1 MYQDNPVLS
10 ITPRNAMKTIAKLL
24 AGLALTASAAF
35 ADIRLGWLEISGS
48 PASRP
53 SDLAWLTGSED
64 DPTLLNLIEAIG
76 AVADDDSLQGLVIRL
91 KDSELSVPQIEELGK
106 AIREVQE
113 AGKKVYVFGESFGTP
128 EFLLSSHA
136 DHVTCQSGGAVSLH
150 GLYMEEMFLGDTLAW
165 AGIKADFVQVGDY
178 KGASEQMARGAP
190 SKEWDQNIN
199 QLLDSMYGNIRGG
212 LKQGRSLDDAALDQ
226 AMETL
231 WMADAADAVKA
242 GMIDAEVDLPGYVD
256 FLSKKLGEKVVTRT
270 IVAGD
275 PGEMNA
281 DTTNP
286 FAMLG
291 LLSKKPNRDI
301 ASPSIAVLHV
311 DGAIVDGDSRASFSG
326 GGEVGSRTIRN
337 ALEEI
342 LREPQIK
349 GVVVRIDSPGGSAV
363 ASEIMWQGIRRVADV
378 KPVWVSIGDM
388 AASGGYYL
396 AVAGDR
402 IFVNPSS
409 IVGSI
414 GVVGGKLAM
423 KGLYD
428 KFHVNVVGRGRGPKA
443 ELFASAT
450 PWSDSDVAHVRG
462 KMQQTYDL
470 FTKRVAMGR
479 KGIDLARTA
488 EGRLF
493 TGDVAVG
500 LAMADQ
506 VGGLTDAVQGLAA
519 SLNMPEFD
527 LVDFP
532 APRSLEDIIEDM
544 LDSAGGGLLGMAPE
558 QGSGLVAARAAIRD
572 LVGDRVFGQ
581 LEGPMR
587 AMMEL
592 REGTP
597 LLLSPRVLI
606 FR

>member
-1 MYQDNPVLS
+1 
-10 ITPRNAMKTIAKLL
+10 MKTIAALL
-24 AGLALTASAAF
+24 AGFALTASAAL

-53 SDLAWLTGSED
+53 SDLAWLTGTQD
-64 DPTLLNLIEAIG
+64 DPTLLDLIDAIRE
-76 AVADDDSLQGLVIRL
+76 VADDESLGGLVLRL
-91 KDSELSVPQIEELGK
+91 KDTQLSVPQIEELGK
-106 AIREVQE
+106 AIREVRD
-113 AGKKVYVFGESFGTP
+113 AGKKVYVFGEMFGTP
-128 EFLLSSHA
+128 EFLLASHA

-178 KGASEQMARGAP
+178 KG
-190 SKEWDQNIN
+190 EWDQNIN
-199 QLLDSMYGNIRGG
+199 QLLDSMYANIRTG
-212 LKQGRSLDDAALDQ
+212 LKQGRSLDDAKLDA

-231 WMADAADAVKA
+231 WMADAAEAVKA
-242 GMIDAEVDLPGYVD
+242 GLIDAEVDLPGYVD
-256 FLSKKLGEKVVTRT
+256 FLSKTLGDKVVTRM
-270 IVAGD
+270 IVVGD
-275 PGEMNA
+275 PGEMKA
-281 DTTNP
+281 DTANP

-291 LLSKKPNRDI
+291 LLSKKPNRSI
-301 ASPSIAVLHV
+301 TAPSIAVLHV
-311 DGAIVDGDSRASFSG
+311 DGAIVDGDSRATFGG

-342 LREPQIK
+342 LAEPQIK
-349 GVVVRIDSPGGSAV
+349 GVVLRIDSPGGSAI

-443 ELFASAT
+443 ELFGSASA
-450 PWSDSDVAHVRG
+450 WSETDISHVRG

-506 VGGLTDAVQGLAA
+506 VGGLTDTVQALAA
-519 SLNMPEFD
+519 SLSMNEFD
-527 LVDFP
+527 LVEYP
-532 APRSLEDIIEDM
+532 APKSLEDIIEDM
-544 LDSAGGGLLGMAPE
+544 LGSAGGGLLGAAPQ
-558 QGSGLVAARAAIRD
+558 QGGGLLAAQATIRD
-572 LVGDRVFGQ
+572 LVGDRAFEQ
-581 LEGPMR
+581 LRGPMR
-587 AMMEL
+587 AMLEL
-592 REGTP
+592 REGKP

-606 FR
+606 VR

>member
-1 MYQDNPVLS
+1 MLYGIFVV
-10 ITPRNAMKTIAKLL
+10 IARM
-24 AGLALTASAAF
+24 S
-35 ADIRLGWLEISGS
+35 
-48 PASRP
+48 
-53 SDLAWLTGSED
+53 
-64 DPTLLNLIEAIG
+64 
-76 AVADDDSLQGLVIRL
+76 
-91 KDSELSVPQIEELGK
+91 
-106 AIREVQE
+106 
-113 AGKKVYVFGESFGTP
+113 
-128 EFLLSSHA
+128 
-136 DHVTCQSGGAVSLH
+136 
-150 GLYMEEMFLGDTLAW
+150 
-165 AGIKADFVQVGDY
+165 
-178 KGASEQMARGAP
+178 
-190 SKEWDQNIN
+190 
-199 QLLDSMYGNIRGG
+199 
-212 LKQGRSLDDAALDQ
+212 
-226 AMETL
+226 
-231 WMADAADAVKA
+231 

>member
-1 MYQDNPVLS
+1 
-10 ITPRNAMKTIAKLL
+10 MKTIAALL
-24 AGLALTASAAF
+24 AGFALTASAAL

-53 SDLAWLTGSED
+53 SDLAWLTGTQD
-64 DPTLLNLIEAIG
+64 DPTLLDLIDAIRE
-76 AVADDDSLQGLVIRL
+76 VADDESLGGLVLRL
-91 KDSELSVPQIEELGK
+91 KDTQLSVPQIEELGK
-106 AIREVQE
+106 AIREVRD
-113 AGKKVYVFGESFGTP
+113 AGKKVYVFGEMFGTP
-128 EFLLSSHA
+128 EFLLASHA

-178 KGASEQMARGAP
+178 KGAAEQMSRGTP

-199 QLLDSMYGNIRGG
+199 QLLDSMYANIRTG
-212 LKQGRSLDDAALDQ
+212 LKQGRSLDDAKLDA

-231 WMADAADAVKA
+231 WMADAAEAVKA
-242 GMIDAEVDLPGYVD
+242 GLIDAEVDLPGYVD
-256 FLSKKLGEKVVTRT
+256 FLSKTLGDKVVTRT
-270 IVAGD
+270 IAVGD
-275 PGEMNA
+275 PGEMKA
-281 DTTNP
+281 DTANP

-291 LLSKKPNRDI
+291 LLSKKPDRDI
-301 ASPSIAVLHV
+301 TAPSIAVLHV
-311 DGAIVDGDSRASFSG
+311 DGAIVDGDSRASFGG

-349 GVVVRIDSPGGSAV
+349 GVVLRIDSPGGSAI

-443 ELFASAT
+443 ELFGSASA
-450 PWSDSDVAHVRG
+450 WSETDISHVRG

-506 VGGLTDAVQGLAA
+506 VGGLTDTVQALAA
-519 SLNMPEFD
+519 SLSMNEFD
-527 LVDFP
+527 LVEYP
-532 APRSLEDIIEDM
+532 APKSLEDIIEDM
-544 LDSAGGGLLGMAPE
+544 LGSAGGGLLGAAPQ
-558 QGSGLVAARAAIRD
+558 QGGGLLAAQATIRD
-572 LVGDRVFGQ
+572 LVGDRAFEQ
-581 LEGPMR
+581 LRGPMR

-592 REGTP
+592 REGKP

-606 FR
+606 VR

>member
-1 MYQDNPVLS
+1 
-10 ITPRNAMKTIAKLL
+10 MKTIAALF
-24 AGLALTASAAF
+24 AGIAMTASAAF

-53 SDLAWLTGSED
+53 SDLAWLMGTEN
-64 DPTLLNLIEAIG
+64 DPTLLNLLETIS
-76 AVADDDSLQGLVIRL
+76 AVADDDSLGGLVIRL
-91 KDSELSVPQIEELGK
+91 KDAELSVPQIEELSK
-106 AIREVQE
+106 AIAQVRQ
-113 AGKKVYVFGESFGTP
+113 AGKKVYVFGEAFDTP
-128 EFLLSSHA
+128 DFLLASHA

-165 AGIKADFVQVGDY
+165 AGVKADFVQIGDY
-178 KGASEQMARGAP
+178 KGASEQMGRGAP

-199 QLLDSMYGNIRGG
+199 QVLDSMYANIRRG
-212 LKQGRSLDDAALDQ
+212 LKQGRSLDDGKLDQ

-231 WMADAADAVKA
+231 WMADAGDAVKA
-242 GMIDAEVDLPGYVD
+242 GLIDAEVDLPGYVD
-256 FLSKKLGEKVVTRT
+256 FLSKKLGDKVVTRT
-270 IVAGD
+270 LTAGA
-275 PGEMNA
+275 PGEMKA
-281 DTTNP
+281 DTANP

-291 LLSKKPNRDI
+291 LLTKKPDRTID
-301 ASPSIAVLHV
+301 SPSIAVVHI
-311 DGAIVDGDSRASFSG
+311 DGAIVDGDSRASFQG

-342 LREPQIK
+342 LREPKIK
-349 GVVVRIDSPGGSAV
+349 GVVLRIDSPGGSAV

-378 KPVWVSIGDM
+378 KPVWVSVGDM

-396 AVAGDR
+396 AVAGDH

-428 KFHVNVVGRGRGPKA
+428 KFHVNVVGRARGPKA
-443 ELFASAT
+443 ELFASAS
-450 PWSDSDVAHVRG
+450 PWSEADAAHVRG

-493 TGDVAVG
+493 TGDLAVG
-500 LAMADQ
+500 LHMADE
-506 VGGLTDAVQGLAA
+506 VGGLNDTIHSLAA
-519 SLNMPEFD
+519 SLKMSDFD
-527 LVDFP
+527 LVEYP
-532 APRSLEDIIEDM
+532 APRSLEEIVEDM
-544 LDSAGGGLLGMAPE
+544 LGSAGGGLLGMAPR
-558 QGSGLVAARAAIRD
+558 QGVGMQAIQSTIRD
-572 LVGDRVFGQ
+572 VVGDRAFEQ
-581 LEGPMR
+581 LRGPMR
-587 AMMEL
+587 ALMEL
-592 REGTP
+592 REGKP

-606 FR
+606 IR